1 VSEKKRQ
8 SKMKRLVAFRDRVLE
23 TKDGVENVADVVENA
38 LVSLGAGQYA
48 DFVREEIAEFF
59 EELRKEH
66 GF

>member
-1 VSEKKRQ
+1 VSEKKRR

>member
-1 VSEKKRQ
+1 
-8 SKMKRLVAFRDRVLE
+8 MKRLVAFRDRVLE

-38 LVSLGAGQYA
+38 LVSLGAGQHV

>member
-1 VSEKKRQ
+1 MSEKKRQ

>member
-38 LVSLGAGQYA
+38 LVSLGVGRYA

>member
-1 VSEKKRQ
+1 
-8 SKMKRLVAFRDRVLE
+8 MKRLVAFRDRVLE